1 MSMYHVPC
9 VITIDLNRYL
19 AQLDKENLWQEA
31 INSKQEK
38 LLADGSDCYPFLTD
52 NLSEA
57 ICEINIETI
66 AALLKAGNY
75 EEAGKALA
83 DLVNVYWERE
93 AQRKAEREI
102 ENERANAC
110 PRSLDQG
117 CRHFDENYR
126 RSYG

>member
-1 MSMYHVPC
+1 MNIHGFPC
-9 VITIDLNRYL
+9 AVTADLNRYL
-19 AQLDKENLWQEA
+19 TQFDENERWQETVDA
-31 INSKQEK
+31 RQEK
-38 LLADGSDCYPFLTD
+38 LLGDGSDCYPLSIN
-52 NLSEA
+52 NLLEA

-83 DLVNVYWERE
+83 ALVNVYWERE

-110 PRSLDQG
+110 PRCLDRG

-126 RSYG
+126 RSY